1 MKLKDSYKESGQAYD
16 KVRTP
21 EETLN
26 WALERFSSLGQPV
39 LEEVK
44 RIDKGRLGIPV
55 FVSRYSPQASAITGT
70 KKQMGKGVT
79 EAQAKA
85 SAIMEIA
92 ERYSLFRFVKGHQF
106 VVKPYRDVQ
115 GDKFDLA
122 HFLKAVHHDSALNE
136 KEEELLVTF
145 PNQWTEGLRA
155 LGEAQCSV
163 PFSWMWPIFEY
174 NGSAAGNSLAEA
186 AVQAI
191 CEVVERHVCSVISFK
206 RLSTPTIDIS
216 SVEDE
221 GLAQLIDKF
230 RSKNIELVLKDF
242 SLDIGIPTVGAIAWD
257 PSTYPERSEI
267 VYTAGTSTSP
277 VRAAIRAITEVAQLA
292 GDFDTE
298 GRYLESGLPKFAT
311 LEEAKYV
318 LDAPETVKLNQLPDC
333 SSSNFRQEVHLLA
346 TALDEAGLP
355 VYLTDITDQEL
366 GIPAVYAMVPGSH
379 FRDRTLN
386 IDLPF
391 HMARIASTGGFLGPF
406 EALDVLS
413 RLDEVYPNRFDIVF
427 YMGHILE
434 SLGDLEGA
442 IEKYKAALSLSPPE
456 NELASLHCNLGNCL
470 RQLGRLD
477 EAVKELE
484 AARALAPDLKEIH
497 NILGTCLYQM
507 GRYTDAIES
516 FERAIAID
524 PGSAIDYANIA
535 SNLRKLGI
543 IPAAIQWY
551 KMALELDPTIDWARE
566 HLSAIESEMVNG

>member
-1 MKLKDSYKESGQAYD
+1 MKLTDSYKESGQAFD

-21 EETLN
+21 EETLD
-26 WALERFSSLGQPV
+26 WALSRFSSLGQPV

-85 SAIMEIA
+85 SAVMEIA
-92 ERYSLFRFVKGHQF
+92 ERYSLFSFVGEHSF
-106 VVKPYRDVQ
+106 RVASYGDVE
-115 GDKFDLA
+115 GEKFHLE
-122 HFLKAVHHDSALNE
+122 HFLKAVHLDSSLE
-136 KEEELLVTF
+136 KDEEAHLVSF
-145 PNQWTEGLRA
+145 PNQWTEGLRG
-155 LGEAQCSV
+155 LDEAQCHV

-174 NGSAAGNSLAEA
+174 NGSAAGNSLEEA

-206 RLSTPTIDIS
+206 RLTTPTIDLATI
-216 SVEDE
+216 EDE
-221 GLAQLIDKF
+221 GLKELVDRF
-230 RSKNIELVLKDF
+230 RSNNIELVLKDF

-277 VRAAIRAITEVAQLA
+277 VRAAIRAITEIAQLA

-298 GRYLESGLPKFAT
+298 GRYLESGLPKFET
-311 LEEAKYV
+311 LEEADYV
-318 LDAPETVKLNQLPDC
+318 LDSSSTKALGELPDC
-333 SSSNFRQEVHLLA
+333 SSNNFREEVHLLVR
-346 TALDEAGLP
+346 ALDSAGLP
-355 VYLTDITDQEL
+355 VYLADITQREL
-366 GIPAVYAMVPGSH
+366 GIPAVYAMIPGSH

-386 IDLPF
+386 IDMPF
-391 HMARIASTGGFLGPF
+391 HMARIAATGGFLNPF
-406 EALDVLS
+406 EALDVLT
-413 RLDEVYPNRFDIVF
+413 RLDEIYPNRFDITF
-427 YMGHILE
+427 YMGHLLE
-434 SLGDLEGA
+434 SLGDIQAA
-442 IEKYKAALSLSPPE
+442 IDKYRQALSLSPPE
-456 NELASLHCNLGNCL
+456 NERASLHCNLGNCL
-470 RQLGRLD
+470 RQTGRLD

-484 AARALAPDLKEIH
+484 KARDLAPGLKEIH

-551 KMALELDPTIDWARE
+551 KMALELDPSIEWARE
-566 HLSAIESEMVNG
+566 HLMAIQAGVANG